1 MRINGKALFQFHC
14 RFDAKL
20 FMERLR
26 GKRFM
31 FVGDSL
37 NRNQWE
43 SMVCLVQS
51 AVSPGKK
58 YVSWEGQRVVFHAW
72 VRLRPPSLSASFRIR
87 AAQDNRRQLAAG
99 PTGALD
105 NTAFRSKFP
114 RRQPFSFNRDACPL
128 VTAS

>member
-1 MRINGKALFQFHC
+1 MRTYKRQGRPAFQFHC

-72 VRLRPPSLSASFRIR
+72 VRRLRSPPRSLFCLLYDSCH
-87 AAQDNRRQLAAG
+87 
-99 PTGALD
+99 P
-105 NTAFRSKFP
+105 
-114 RRQPFSFNRDACPL
+114 
-128 VTAS
+128 V

>member
-1 MRINGKALFQFHC
+1 
-14 RFDAKL
+14 
-20 FMERLR
+20 MERLR

-43 SMVCLVQS
+43 SMVCLLQS

-72 VRLRPPSLSASFRIR
+72 VRTPPRVPVAPSSLSLFR
-87 AAQDNRRQLAAG
+87 
-99 PTGALD
+99 
-105 NTAFRSKFP
+105 FR
-114 RRQPFSFNRDACPL
+114 L
-128 VTAS
+128 